1 MRSSGTS
8 SDVASEAIVEPIP
21 ETVEAL
27 QELTRLGDETVAR
40 TLLRI
45 SRAVESIVPEVV
57 GVSVSVNGNLTFTMT
72 ATDGPVAALDGVQ
85 YLAGGPCEDTLR
97 TGEPHSYRKGDDVD
111 ENRWQMFARA
121 TAAAGVGST
130 LSLPILASDGSVV
143 AGINIYASTPNAF
156 EGHHHELAAAC
167 GAWAGGAITNA
178 DLGFDTRFQAAQAP
192 ELLRLQT
199 LVDRAVGALMAE
211 RSISAE
217 EAREQLRTTAQR
229 AGITDAQMARA
240 ILGLFTSASVE
251 QSDDDR
257 D

>member
-1 MRSSGTS
+1 M
-8 SDVASEAIVEPIP
+8 EPIP

-40 TLLRI
+40 TLLRM
-45 SRAVESIVPEVV
+45 SRAIERIVPEIV

-72 ATDGPVAALDGVQ
+72 ATNGPVAALDGVQ

-97 TGEPHSYRKGDDVD
+97 TGEPQSYRKGDDVD

-130 LSLPILASDGSVV
+130 LSLPILTDDGSVA
-143 AGINIYASTPNAF
+143 AGINMYASTPDAF
-156 EGHHHELAAAC
+156 QGHHEELAAAC

-178 DLGFDTRFQAAQAP
+178 DMGFATRFQAAEAP
-192 ELLRLQT
+192 ELLRAQNV
-199 LVDRAVGALMAE
+199 VDRAVGVLMSE
-211 RSISAE
+211 RAISAE
-217 EAREQLRTTAQR
+217 EAREELRTTAQR

-240 ILGLFTSASVE
+240 ILGLFTKTSHE
-251 QSDDDR
+251 HPGEER